1 MMRANPASR
10 HAEEK
15 SRREKEIIALLKLSY
30 PEDAMP
36 SKRQIIFLAAILLT
50 SCAAPTPPA
59 TATAFPTSTHMPIQ
73 TSTPTP
79 IPTSTYTPE
88 PALPSYGVIDPNI
101 GEKLKAEGI
110 VIPDELKNP
119 EYKLD
124 LATELQKTN
133 WGNAYGIDIPITVIP
148 EKGIAYGKYHIKGI
162 GATQEAWNAYAE
174 QHIKY
179 MWIHYREYGNPAD
192 RNITLEQYVEL
203 LKQGR
208 GGFKIPQYNPETG
221 FFDKKAMVNP
231 LSGYVK
237 VIGDNEELPLKRST
251 ENSYLFYVDSNG
263 MVWSA
268 GNDLEF
274 IIEQLMS
281 PDIKYFKEKP
291 YTRSSNL
298 ANALINGP
306 NVIGFSSNQC
316 LATNN
321 ASAACV
327 RDGAKIEAKYRE
339 QRARIWQLYD
349 EWLAKYE
356 AGDHNAQPPMWIDD

>member
-1 MMRANPASR
+1 
-10 HAEEK
+10 
-15 SRREKEIIALLKLSY
+15 
-30 PEDAMP
+30 MP

-110 VIPDELKNP
+110 VVPEELKNP

-192 RNITLEQYVEL
+192 RDITLEQYVEL

-208 GGFKIPQYNPETG
+208 GGFEIPQYNPETG
-221 FFDKKAMVNP
+221 FFDKKALVNP

-251 ENSYLFYVDSNG
+251 ENSYLFYVDPNG

-274 IIEQLMS
+274 VIEPRLDPNNKS
-281 PDIKYFKEKP
+281 YNKDKP
-291 YTRSSNL
+291 YKNSPSL
-298 ANALINGP
+298 ANTLISATYELG
-306 NVIGFSSNQC
+306 IISNEC
-316 LATNN
+316 LAIDN
-321 ASAACV
+321 AVASCL
-327 RDGAKIEAKYRE
+327 RDSAKIEAKYRDFSVG
-339 QRARIWQLYD
+339 IVPLYK

-356 AGDHNAQPPMWIDD
+356 AGDHSAKPPMWIDD

>member
-15 SRREKEIIALLKLSY
+15 SRREKEIIV
-30 PEDAMP
+30 
-36 SKRQIIFLAAILLT
+36 FLAAILLT

-192 RNITLEQYVEL
+192 RNITLEQYSN
-203 LKQGR
+203 R
-208 GGFKIPQYNPETG
+208 GGADLRSPSTTLRRDSLIKRRWSTHYQV
-221 FFDKKAMVNP
+221 M
-231 LSGYVK
+231 
-237 VIGDNEELPLKRST
+237 LK
-251 ENSYLFYVDSNG
+251 
-263 MVWSA
+263 
-268 GNDLEF
+268 
-274 IIEQLMS
+274 
-281 PDIKYFKEKP
+281 
-291 YTRSSNL
+291 
-298 ANALINGP
+298 
-306 NVIGFSSNQC
+306 
-316 LATNN
+316 
-321 ASAACV
+321 
-327 RDGAKIEAKYRE
+327 
-339 QRARIWQLYD
+339 
-349 EWLAKYE
+349 
-356 AGDHNAQPPMWIDD
+356 

>member
-1 MMRANPASR
+1 
-10 HAEEK
+10 
-15 SRREKEIIALLKLSY
+15 
-30 PEDAMP
+30 MP

-110 VIPDELKNP
+110 VVPEELKNP
-119 EYKLD
+119 EYNLNPVI
-124 LATELQKTN
+124 ELQKTN

-179 MWIHYREYGNPAD
+179 MWIHYREYGDPAD
-192 RNITLEQYVEL
+192 REITLEQYVEL

-221 FFDKKAMVNP
+221 FFDKKALVNP

-237 VIGDNEELPLKRST
+237 VISDNTKKELPLKGT
-251 ENSYLFYVDSNG
+251 DQNSSLYYVDGNG

-274 IIEQLMS
+274 SIEPRMDPNNQNY
-281 PDIKYFKEKP
+281 KNKP
-291 YTRSSNL
+291 YTRDPYIAKSLANGPTRIGLSSNE
-298 ANALINGP
+298 
-306 NVIGFSSNQC
+306 C
-316 LATNN
+316 LATTNPV
-321 ASAACV
+321 ASCV
-327 RDGAKIEAKYRE
+327 RDGAKIDDKYTDLSVG
-339 QRARIWQLYD
+339 IMPLFN

-356 AGDHNAQPPMWIDD
+356 AGDHGAQPPMWIEH